1 MKRLDK
7 IEGRRGLDKILGSP
21 GAAHNAFTP
30 AEIAIG
36 IAIRT
41 GRFLPPDRGAGV
53 REGKSG
59 DDSYFL
65 IEEITKDV

>member
-21 GAAHNAFTP
+21 GAGRSAFKRLST
-30 AEIAIG
+30 IG

-41 GRFLPPDRGAGV
+41 GQFLPPDRGAGV
-53 REGKSG
+53 RGGKSG
-59 DDSYFL
+59 DDQL
-65 IEEITKDV
+65 LLN